1 MKRARSNDCESA
13 FACGLGL
20 VNPGDT
26 KSVQDQFVVQTQLG
40 WVEDGLPGSQ
50 DLEVLRYAPEL
61 VMVVALA
68 ILAGNL
74 GRIPVAIK
82 PRMRLSRR
90 HGHSFPARLAE
101 WSKWLHKLID
111 DAGAR

>member
-1 MKRARSNDCESA
+1 VPAS
-13 FACGLGL
+13 ACGL
-20 VNPGDT
+20 VFVKPGDA

-40 WVEDGLPGSQ
+40 WVEDGLPRSQ
-50 DLEVLRYAPEL
+50 DLEVLGYAPEL
-61 VMVVALA
+61 VVVVPLA
-68 ILAGNL
+68 ILAGDL

-82 PRMRLSRR
+82 PGMRLSRR

-101 WSKWLHKLID
+101 WSKWLRKLMD